1 MQKLEM
7 DKKLEKSNAGKT
19 LTRFTNHIKL
29 LGFKRVKPTFWI
41 REKEFVVEFIHIHK
55 YTFGPHFRIHTCI
68 RPYNNSFS
76 SVALSGPTE
85 RELNPDATFEYETTM
100 ESVEQCATKMASFVQ
115 CYSEAWFSKW
125 ADPASLLKPSSPL
138 YSDQIEELQQAIE
151 GNANPKWVE
160 LTKELLKIA

>member
-1 MQKLEM
+1 MQNLEM

-19 LTRFTNHIKL
+19 LTRFSSHIKS

-41 REKEFVVEFIHIHK
+41 REKELFVEFIHIHK
-55 YTFGPHFRIHTCI
+55 YTFGPYFRIHTCI

-85 RELNPDATFEYETTM
+85 KELKPEVSFEYEATI

-115 CYSEAWFSKW
+115 RYSEAWFRKW
-125 ADPASLLKPSSPL
+125 AEPSSLLESDSPL
-138 YSDQIEELQQAIE
+138 YADQIAELKQAIK
-151 GNANPKWVE
+151 GNVNPKWVK

>member
-1 MQKLEM
+1 MQDLEM

-19 LTRFTNHIKL
+19 LTRFTNHIKA

-41 REKEFVVEFIHIHK
+41 REKEVLVEFIHIHK
-55 YTFGPHFRIHTCI
+55 YTFGPYFRIHTCI

-85 RELNPDATFEYETTM
+85 KELNSEVSFEYNTTI

-115 CYSEAWFSKW
+115 RYSEAWFSKW
-125 ADPASLLKPSSPL
+125 SEPSSLLGPTSPL
-138 YSDQIEELQQAIE
+138 YADQIKELKQAIE
-151 GNANPKWVE
+151 GNVNPEWVK

>member
-1 MQKLEM
+1 MQNLEM
-7 DKKLEKSNAGKT
+7 DKKLERSNAGKT
-19 LTRFTNHIKL
+19 LTRFTNHIKS

-41 REKEFVVEFIHIHK
+41 REKELFVEFIHIHK
-55 YTFGPHFRIHTCI
+55 YTFGPYFRIHTCI

-85 RELNPDATFEYETTM
+85 KELKPEVSFEYDTTI

-115 CYSEAWFSKW
+115 RYSEAWFTKW
-125 ADPASLLKPSSPL
+125 AEPSSLLEPDSPL
-138 YSDQIEELQQAIE
+138 YADQIEELKQAIE
-151 GNANPKWVE
+151 GNVNPKWVK